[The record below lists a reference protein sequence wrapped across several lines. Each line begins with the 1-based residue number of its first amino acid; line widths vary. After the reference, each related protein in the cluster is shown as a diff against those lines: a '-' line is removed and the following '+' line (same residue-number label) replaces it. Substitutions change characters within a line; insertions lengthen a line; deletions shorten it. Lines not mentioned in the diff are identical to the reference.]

1 MKIMVRGKNVA
12 NLVEQMTSE
21 EEVQAFYEAQRDQ
34 HPLGEESIEQFND
47 RNRRFL
53 SALLSVYFGETD
65 DPVED
70 EGVVIP
76 QMFNYR

>member
-1 MKIMVRGKNVA
+1 MKIMVRGKNVT
-12 NLVEQMTSE
+12 NLVDQLTSE
-21 EEVQAFYEAQRDQ
+21 EEVQAFYEANRDQ
-34 HPLGEESIEQFND
+34 HPLGEETMEQFND

-53 SALLSVYFGETD
+53 SALLSVFFGETN

-70 EGVVIP
+70 DGVVIP

>member
-12 NLVEQMTSE
+12 KLVEQMTSE
-21 EEVQAFYEAQRDQ
+21 EEVQAFFEAQRDQ

-70 EGVVIP
+70 DGVVIP

>member
-12 NLVEQMTSE
+12 GLVEQMTSE
-21 EEVQAFYEAQRDQ
+21 EEVHAFYEAQRDQ

>member
-12 NLVEQMTSE
+12 GLVEQMTSE
-21 EEVQAFYEAQRDQ
+21 EEVQAFFEANRDQ

-70 EGVVIP
+70 DGVVIP

>member
-53 SALLSVYFGETD
+53 SALLSVYFGEDD

-70 EGVVIP
+70 ESVVVPKIF
-76 QMFNYR
+76 QYS